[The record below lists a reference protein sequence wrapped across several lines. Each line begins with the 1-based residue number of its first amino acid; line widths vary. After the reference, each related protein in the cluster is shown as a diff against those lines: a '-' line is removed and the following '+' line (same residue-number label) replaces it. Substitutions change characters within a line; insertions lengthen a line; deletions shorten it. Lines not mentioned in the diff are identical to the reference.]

1 MYRNITA
8 LNQKNQQIFL
18 MADKIMNILVLLQIL
33 RASHE
38 GIVSVMNKLEDL
50 NLDSSTQPKIPKC
63 QLMSIYTGSSVANQS
78 RSISVLQIPLQTLYL
93 KYKVEGTGKM
103 E

>member
-1 MYRNITA
+1 MG
-8 LNQKNQQIFL
+8 
-18 MADKIMNILVLLQIL
+18 DKIMNILVLLQIL

-38 GIVSVMNKLEDL
+38 GTASVMNKLEDL
-50 NLDSSTQPKIPKC
+50 NLDSSTQPKSQQC
-63 QLMSIYTGSSVANQS
+63 QLMSIYTGSLVANQS

-93 KYKVEGTGKM
+93 KNKVEGTGKM